1 MPNSDKVYI
10 EFLGTGTSLGVPMIG
25 CHCHVCSSEN
35 PKDKRL
41 RASLLIKYQ
50 GKNIVIDCGPDFRT
64 QLLRAGVD
72 DLEAVLITHE
82 HRDHIAGL
90 DDIRSINYILRKE
103 VSIYL
108 SDESLAAVKVEF
120 PYIFNPGD
128 YKGAPRIKL
137 HHLSKDAFELNGL
150 KFIPLE
156 VQHRNMK
163 VFGFRIGDF
172 SYITD
177 ANMIPSETMKL
188 LKGTKILVLNAL
200 RLKRHPSHFSLEEAV
215 QIAKQVG
222 AKQTY
227 FTHLGHLIGTH
238 DYVNKNLPQGME
250 LAFDG
255 LGFEIGE
262 SVDVKI

>member
-1 MPNSDKVYI
+1 MPDDSKAYI

-25 CHCHVCSSEN
+25 CKCHVCTSEN
-35 PKDKRL
+35 PKDNRL
-41 RASLLIKYQ
+41 RSSLLIKYQ

-90 DDIRSINYILRKE
+90 DDVRSINYILRKS
-103 VSIYL
+103 VGIYL
-108 SDESLAAVKVEF
+108 SDESLSAVKKEF

-128 YKGAPRIKL
+128 YKGAPQIDI
-137 HHLSKDAFELNGL
+137 HQLSNKPFELIGL
-150 KFIPLE
+150 NIIPLE

-177 ANMIPSETMKL
+177 ANYIPEATMKL
-188 LKGTKILVLNAL
+188 IKGSKTVVINAL
-200 RLKRHPSHFSLEEAV
+200 RLKKHPSHFSLDEAV
-215 QIAKQVG
+215 EIVKQIKPEKA
-222 AKQTY
+222 Y

-238 DYVNKNLPQGME
+238 DYINKQLPEGME
-250 LAFDG
+250 LAYDG
-255 LGFEIGE
+255 LGFFI
-262 SVDVKI
+262 DVSQ

>member
-1 MPNSDKVYI
+1 MDDPSKVEI

-25 CHCHVCSSEN
+25 CKCHVCKSKD
-35 PKDKRL
+35 PKDNRF
-41 RASLLIKYQ
+41 RASLLVKYD
-50 GKNIVIDCGPDFRT
+50 GKNVVIDCGPDFRT

-90 DDIRSINYILRKE
+90 DDIRSINYILRKR
-103 VSIYL
+103 VALYL
-108 SDESLAAVKVEF
+108 SNQSLQAVKKEF

-128 YKGAPRIKL
+128 YQGAPQIDI
-137 HHLSKDAFELNGL
+137 HHLTNEAFDLIGL

-177 ANMIPSETMKL
+177 ANHIPEASMEHI
-188 LKGTKILVLNAL
+188 KGSKILVLNAL
-200 RLKRHPSHFSLEEAV
+200 RHKKHPSHFNLEEAIEIV
-215 QIAKQVG
+215 KQIKPEQA
-222 AKQTY
+222 Y

-238 DYVNKNLPQGME
+238 ESVNKELPKGME
-250 LAFDG
+250 LAYDG
-255 LGFEIGE
+255 LRF
-262 SVDVKI
+262 SL